1 MLMAVKKAK
10 EMSFAGLEVA
20 LGLEEVWLPHYLW
33 PGHSSDQEAEKLVDL
48 RSLDPAISSVLREYH
63 VKGILDPVI
72 PPICRIIASTRSC
85 RCMACL

>member
-48 RSLDPAISSVLREYH
+48 R
-63 VKGILDPVI
+63 
-72 PPICRIIASTRSC
+72 
-85 RCMACL
+85 